1 MLKQVGVG
9 RMKRKKIE
17 NGPMGVEEAAT
28 AAITKTSLESFPEG
42 SVIHSHVI
50 LVAFWNAIHR
60 VEALQRSSRGNS
72 DEVTHETRF

>member
-9 RMKRKKIE
+9 RMKRQKIE

-42 SVIHSHVI
+42 SVIHSYVI
-50 LVAFWNAIHR
+50 LVAFCKGSVIHSYVILVAFCKR
-60 VEALQRSSRGNS
+60 R
-72 DEVTHETRF
+72 